1 MKKVIFSLL
10 FMCSCFQFASAQIPV
25 TDAANLANTTTNQ
38 VMNAATW
45 SQQLTQ
51 LIQQSTILTTTL
63 KYVQEVS
70 SIVRDVAY
78 TKNLIERQVY
88 LTKECGNIVSH
99 ARFDFVTARNLEN
112 SITSILVTNNSLLSM
127 LTSTLTTRF
136 KMNDSERLQ
145 MLINI
150 KKEQQELI
158 SSLNKVNMII
168 GTSQSTKDMLELQ
181 ILK

>member
-1 MKKVIFSLL
+1 MKKVFFSLL
-10 FMCSCFQFASAQIPV
+10 ILCFSVQWVHAQIPV
-25 TDAANLANTTTNQ
+25 TDAAMNTNTTINQ
-38 VMNAATW
+38 ALNAGTW

-70 SIVRDVAY
+70 SVVRDVAY

-112 SITSILVTNNSLLSM
+112 SVTSILVTNNSLISM

-168 GTSQSTKDMLELQ
+168 GTSQSTKDVLELQ